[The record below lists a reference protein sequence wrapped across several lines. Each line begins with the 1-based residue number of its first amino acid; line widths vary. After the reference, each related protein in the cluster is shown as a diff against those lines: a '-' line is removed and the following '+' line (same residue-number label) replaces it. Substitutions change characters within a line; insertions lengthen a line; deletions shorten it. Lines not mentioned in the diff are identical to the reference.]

1 MGGCLF
7 PSKRPRAQPYSPQK
21 IISIIFFKIKKKVE
35 KEQEVEEDLSERK
48 QKTEK
53 SEEASAGACQP
64 LFLSN

>member
-35 KEQEVEEDLSERK
+35 KEQEVEEDLSE
-48 QKTEK
+48 
-53 SEEASAGACQP
+53 EEAENREIRGSQCQP